1 MRAVSTRDGRERDV
15 NRCPSCSV
23 VRVAQCR
30 PAMAVLG
37 IRLRGCRPSSRMRC
51 GRRTTAGSRPMPL
64 AASRLRT
71 RMGPVSAPPAE
82 VSRLPP
88 GPWTVAARSGVSP
101 ADSVKGCR
109 RLFSMHG
116 CATLTGAS
124 SFSRMLLSGGGIAES
139 PIPLAFL
146 ERREVAAVA
155 ARSSSVAAGGGR
167 GCLGG
172 ASGSL
177 CGSSGVLSSRQ
188 SAEWAWSTVHADP
201 CNQHAERPARPPE
214 ARPGRP
220 GRCRPAG
227 DDLRVSKCDNGLG

>member
-88 GPWTVAARSGVSP
+88 GPWTVGARSGVSP
-101 ADSVKGCR
+101 ADSLKGYR

-124 SFSRMLLSGGGIAES
+124 SFGRTPLGGGGIAES

-146 ERREVAAVA
+146 ERRQVAAVA
-155 ARSSSVAAGGGR
+155 ARSSSVAPGGGR

-172 ASGSL
+172 ACGSL
-177 CGSSGVLSSRQ
+177 FEVPPVLSSRQ
-188 SAEWAWSTVHADP
+188 SGEWAWSTVHAHGSMQP
-201 CNQHAERPARPPE
+201 TRRASRSTARGSPGA
-214 ARPGRP
+214 ARLVRTRRG
-220 GRCRPAG
+220 
-227 DDLRVSKCDNGLG
+227 

>member
-1 MRAVSTRDGRERDV
+1 MAEARDLRPVSSV
-15 NRCPSCSV
+15 NSCPICSV

-51 GRRTTAGSRPMPL
+51 GRRTTAGLAPCLSRQAACAL
-64 AASRLRT
+64 A
-71 RMGPVSAPPAE
+71 PAPPAE

-88 GPWTVAARSGVSP
+88 GPWTVGARSGVSP
-101 ADSVKGCR
+101 ADSLKGYR

-124 SFSRMLLSGGGIAES
+124 SFGRTPLGGGGIAES

-146 ERREVAAVA
+146 ERRQVAAVA
-155 ARSSSVAAGGGR
+155 ARSSSVAPGGGR

-172 ASGSL
+172 ACGSL
-177 CGSSGVLSSRQ
+177 FEVPPVLSSRQ
-188 SAEWAWSTVHADP
+188 SGEWAWSTVHAHGSMQP
-201 CNQHAERPARPPE
+201 TRRASRSTARGSPGAARPVQT
-214 ARPGRP
+214 RRG
-220 GRCRPAG
+220 
-227 DDLRVSKCDNGLG
+227 